1 MCDEYDCSME
11 QSEKDEL
18 IKQFR
23 GIIHEEIGPVLDT
36 LMEYVDGR
44 FDDVEERMLSFLE
57 GIEELCEAISSL
69 EEIN

>member
-23 GIIHEEIGPVLDT
+23 GIVHEETGPVLDS

-44 FDDVEERMLSFLE
+44 FDGLDDR
-57 GIEELCEAISSL
+57 IISLL
-69 EEIN
+69 EEIERLCESIRLRGRAR